1 MATST
6 VQSPALATQNVAND
20 VDPSSLL
27 NPSTSSDTTSSANTG
42 QFIPPTT
49 GQGPSGVVQPPDPNN
64 LGTYDKSVGL
74 ATGNTPT
81 ATPPSTTTGGL
92 ITGATLPNT
101 TPGSTPGTSSSAGT
115 TPTSYT
121 PTTSTVSDKET
132 VAGQVNDLL
141 KQDNPIMQTA
151 RTQAGQAANARGLLN
166 SSMAVQSGEQAA
178 INSALPI
185 AQSDAATYHDTAM
198 QNMAAQNT
206 AGQFNSNAAN
216 QLQLQGLRG
225 DQATQVANIEA
236 TYKTLM
242 QTSASA
248 AQLYT
253 QTVQT
258 IGALLDDPNTT
269 ADQKQQAIDKQIQ
282 LLQNGLSAFGAT
294 GNVDLTSLLDFS
306 QVNQPV
312 VPPPAPTPAPSPA
325 PSGTAGA
332 GHNVGDT
339 YTDAFGRTLKVNPD
353 GSVSVISEPTYNG

>member
-1 MATST
+1 MATNSTST
-6 VQSPALATQNVAND
+6 VQSPTLATQNTLNG

-27 NPSTSSDTTSSANTG
+27 NPSTASDTGTG
-42 QFIPPTT
+42 SFIPPTA
-49 GQGPSGVVQPPDPNN
+49 GPGGGVVQPPDPNAISN
-64 LGTYDKSVGL
+64 YPKATDT
-74 ATGNTPT
+74 TGNAP
-81 ATPPSTTTGGL
+81 TTTPASIGSGL

-101 TPGSTPGTSSSAGT
+101 NPGSTPSGSSSANT
-115 TPTSYT
+115 SPTSYT

-306 QVNQPV
+306 QLSP
-312 VPPPAPTPAPSPA
+312 PPPAPTPAPAPA

-339 YTDAFGRTLKVNPD
+339 FTDNFGRVLKVNPD
-353 GSVSVISEPTYNG
+353 GSLTTISEPTYNG